1 MSDQSNPPTWGD
13 QPPSGDQGGSAPP
26 PPPPP
31 PGQGQGYGQPYDQG
45 APPAPQAG
53 YGGGY
58 ADPYADPY
66 AQHGGGLAYA
76 HWGKRVGA
84 YLVDMLV
91 AIPAYIVIGIGVAV
105 AGAGATTTTDP
116 TTGVQ
121 TVSGGNGIGVV
132 IAIIGYVLIF
142 AILLWNTVFRQGRT
156 GWSIGKQALGIRL
169 VKEDSGEP
177 MGAGLCFVRMIV
189 HIVDGIPCYLGYLW
203 PLWDAKKQT
212 FADKIMSTVVVEQR
226 KA

>member
-1 MSDQSNPPTWGD
+1 MSNQSDPPAWGD
-13 QPPSGDQGGSAPP
+13 PPASGDQGGSSAPP

-31 PGQGQGYGQPYDQG
+31 PPGYGQGYGQAG
-45 APPAPQAG
+45 G
-53 YGGGY
+53 YG
-58 ADPYADPY
+58 DPYADPY
-66 AQHGGGLAYA
+66 AQQGAGLAYA

-84 YLVDMLV
+84 YLVDLLV
-91 AIPAYIVIGIGVAV
+91 AIPAYVVIGIGIAI
-105 AGAGATTTTDP
+105 AGAGARATTDP

-121 TVSGGNGIGVV
+121 SVEGGNAVGIV
-132 IAIIGYVLIF
+132 IAVIGYVLIF